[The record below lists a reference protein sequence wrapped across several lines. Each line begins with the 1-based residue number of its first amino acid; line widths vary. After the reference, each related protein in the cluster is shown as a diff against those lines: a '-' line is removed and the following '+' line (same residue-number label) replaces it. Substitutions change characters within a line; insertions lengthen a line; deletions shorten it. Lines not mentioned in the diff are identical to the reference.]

1 MRHARLWQPSD
12 WAFALDSLELSCWFY
27 ETGSGAA
34 EQRIRERVL
43 GTTLDARWNLRIKY
57 VEARSTAGRGHH
69 GQQTRTTGGCDRDGR
84 PSLPSLGSA

>member
-1 MRHARLWQPSD
+1 V
-12 WAFALDSLELSCWFY
+12 SCR
-27 ETGSGAA
+27 T
-34 EQRIRERVL
+34 

-84 PSLPSLGSA
+84 PSLPSLGSAQPSAGFSIGAD